1 MRGAKELGL
10 VKETRAGHGG
20 DGRRCSSVVWMGI
33 CFRGPRR
40 GAFTPGSVRGR
51 EETEAKAAALLLAV
65 KKEAAMIA
73 SLRHPNIIL
82 FMGEPPLWP
91 PCSGTA
97 CRMLHQVPIWA
108 AQCKKQAVR
117 GKVAKKRIR
126 KAEEHLRAMLS
137 RRAAVAKCVHAPGRM
152 RC

>member
-1 MRGAKELGL
+1 MWVWMGI
-10 VKETRAGHGG
+10 
-20 DGRRCSSVVWMGI
+20 WMGI

-40 GAFTPGSVRGR
+40 GAFTLGSVRGR

-82 FMGEPPLWP
+82 FMGEPPPWP

-97 CRMLHQVPIWA
+97 CRMLHQVPTWA

-117 GKVAKKRIR
+117 GRVAKKRFR
-126 KAEEHLRAMLS
+126 KAEEHLSAMLS
-137 RRAAVAKCVHAPGRM
+137 RRGAVAKCVHAPGRM